1 MTLEP
6 DIATTDPEGDA
17 EGPATAHEQR
27 LQTAKPN
34 RNLALILVG
43 AVFAMLAAAFAVAL
57 IVVYGG

>member
-6 DIATTDPEGDA
+6 DLAPTDPEGP
-17 EGPATAHEQR
+17 ETAQEQR
-27 LQTAKPN
+27 VHTARPN

-43 AVFAMLAAAFAVAL
+43 AVFAMLAAAFAVAM